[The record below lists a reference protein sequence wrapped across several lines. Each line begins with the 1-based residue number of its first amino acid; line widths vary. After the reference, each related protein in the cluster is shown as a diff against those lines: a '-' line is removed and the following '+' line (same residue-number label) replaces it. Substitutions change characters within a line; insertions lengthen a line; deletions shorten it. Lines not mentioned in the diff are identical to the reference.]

1 MSDDLPSKLDIDLL
15 NAKYVDYKKSIEDA
29 LGDES
34 DDDGSYKETFVDE
47 YSDEFDDEEGEDEVS
62 EADEEYKEQSVSLLK
77 PLMRL
82 TFRLKKHWIVILTI
96 LGIIIVNYIL
106 WNRASLPII
115 SNDLSRSLNNLQ
127 WQINELNTKQKSK
140 YKELKNYLDLK
151 LDDINSRFISIDKD
165 IKQLKLQNKELLN
178 KINELSVDNISIDS
192 SRVPVILDDE
202 NNVQLLPEFKAYL
215 QSFIKA
221 SLSSDIP
228 QSFKLDM
235 ERFIQDHVH
244 EILNNKVGYMQKDEI
259 LHLISRQF
267 QENKRKLID
276 EIKQLTSIRH
286 TDVPSRLIPNE
297 LKQQRKI
304 DYAQASNGARIIN
317 YLSTP
322 SFKPKTKG
330 WFRTWISNIEAEE
343 EDPSSPFI
351 ILTPN
356 QGFWKSQ
363 VATTLGIKFLEPV
376 YMNEFQYEHQRVM
389 NSALLTSC
397 PKTISLYVLGD
408 DMDSLRRYSP
418 YPDHI
423 GKYQKVIEMQY
434 DLNGGEVQSVD
445 VPEWMKKILV
455 KSILINVE
463 DNYGNEFFTSLFKF
477 HIHGITK
484 FDLLSVEKLISNEQ
498 LNEGIKRSFRTTVKR
513 FGDDD
518 KSI

>member
-15 NAKYVDYKKSIEDA
+15 NAKYVDYKKAIEDA

-47 YSDEFDDEEGEDEVS
+47 YSDEFDDEEG
-62 EADEEYKEQSVSLLK
+62 ADEAPSVSLLK
-77 PLMRL
+77 PLIRF
-82 TFRLKKHWIVILTI
+82 TFRLTKHWIITLTI
-96 LGIIIVNYIL
+96 LAIIIVNVIL

-140 YKELKNYLDLK
+140 YKELKNYLDVK
-151 LDDINSRFISIDKD
+151 IDDINSRFISIDKN
-165 IKQLKLQNKELLN
+165 IKQLRLENKELLN
-178 KINELSVDNISIDS
+178 KINSLSVDNISIDL
-192 SRVPVILDDE
+192 SRIPVILDDE
-202 NNVQLLPEFKAYL
+202 NNVQLLPEFKTYL

-221 SLSSDIP
+221 SLSNDIP
-228 QSFKLDM
+228 QSFKLDT
-235 ERFIQDHVH
+235 ERFIQDHIH
-244 EILNNKVGYMQKDEI
+244 DILNNKVGYMQKDEI

-286 TDVPSRLIPNE
+286 SDVPSRLIPNE
-297 LKQQRKI
+297 PKQQRKI

-330 WFRTWISNIEAEE
+330 WFRSRFINTEAEE

-397 PKTISLYVLGD
+397 PKTISLYVLSD

-434 DLNGGEVQSVD
+434 DLNGEEVQSVD
-445 VPEWMKKILV
+445 VPEWMKKTLV
-455 KSILINVE
+455 KSILINVK
-463 DNYGNEFFTSLFKF
+463 DNYGNEFFTSLYKF

-484 FDLLSVEKLISNEQ
+484 FDLLSVEKLITNEQ

-518 KSI
+518 QSI